1 MQYEV
6 FLQLHSVLLFLLH
19 CRHLQLLQ
27 GSKSPPVGQN
37 KHFSPGISL
46 PNSCMPHLNNSSHNI
61 HVTSKKMLSFQAVSF
76 SKQQQING
84 FSSGL
89 LSCYKLTP
97 VKCFPLGSNLPYRPP
112 DTVWMWLS
120 QGKCD
125 SPLWIPKSLCCSRST
140 NMPGSHFT
148 LYFLAL
154 VL

>member
-37 KHFSPGISL
+37 NHFSPGISL

-61 HVTSKKMLSFQAVSF
+61 HVTRKKMLSFQAVSF

-120 QGKCD
+120 SLD
-125 SPLWIPKSLCCSRST
+125 SKVSLLFTEQQYARKPLYTLFPCSST
-140 NMPGSHFT
+140 
-148 LYFLAL
+148 
-154 VL
+154 VRKQK

>member
-37 KHFSPGISL
+37 NHFSPGISL

-61 HVTSKKMLSFQAVSF
+61 HVTRKKMLSFQAVSF

-120 QGKCD
+120 SLD
-125 SPLWIPKSLCCSRST
+125 SKVSLLFMEQQYARKPLYTLFPCSST
-140 NMPGSHFT
+140 
-148 LYFLAL
+148 
-154 VL
+154 VRKQK

>member
-27 GSKSPPVGQN
+27 GSKSAPVGQN
-37 KHFSPGISL
+37 NHFSPGISL
-46 PNSCMPHLNNSSHNI
+46 PNSCIPHLNNSSHNI
-61 HVTSKKMLSFQAVSF
+61 HVTRKKMLSFQAVSF

-97 VKCFPLGSNLPYRPP
+97 VKCFPLSSNLPYWPP

-120 QGKCD
+120 SLD
-125 SPLWIPKSLCCSRST
+125 SKVSLLFTEQQYARKPLYTLFPCSST
-140 NMPGSHFT
+140 
-148 LYFLAL
+148 
-154 VL
+154 VRKQK

>member
-6 FLQLHSVLLFLLH
+6 FLQLHSLLLFLLH

-37 KHFSPGISL
+37 NHFSPGISL

-61 HVTSKKMLSFQAVSF
+61 HVTRKKMLSFQAVSF

-120 QGKCD
+120 SLD
-125 SPLWIPKSLCCSRST
+125 SKVSLLFTEQQYARKPLYTLFPCSST
-140 NMPGSHFT
+140 
-148 LYFLAL
+148 
-154 VL
+154 VRKQK

>member
-27 GSKSPPVGQN
+27 GSKSAPVGQN
-37 KHFSPGISL
+37 NHFSPGISL

-61 HVTSKKMLSFQAVSF
+61 HVTRKKMLSFQAVSF

-120 QGKCD
+120 SLD
-125 SPLWIPKSLCCSRST
+125 SKVSLLFTEQQYARKPLYTLFPCSST
-140 NMPGSHFT
+140 
-148 LYFLAL
+148 
-154 VL
+154 VRKQK

>member
-6 FLQLHSVLLFLLH
+6 FLQLHSVLLFFFFF
-19 CRHLQLLQ
+19 RHLQLLQ

-37 KHFSPGISL
+37 NHFSPGISL

-61 HVTSKKMLSFQAVSF
+61 HVTRKKMLSFQAVSF

-120 QGKCD
+120 SLD
-125 SPLWIPKSLCCSRST
+125 SKVSLLFTEQQYARKPLYTLFPCSST
-140 NMPGSHFT
+140 
-148 LYFLAL
+148 
-154 VL
+154 VRKQK

>member
-27 GSKSPPVGQN
+27 GSKSAPVGQN
-37 KHFSPGISL
+37 NHFSPGISL

-61 HVTSKKMLSFQAVSF
+61 HVTRKKMLSFQAVSF

-97 VKCFPLGSNLPYRPP
+97 VKCFSLGSNLPYRPP

-120 QGKCD
+120 SLD
-125 SPLWIPKSLCCSRST
+125 SKVSLLFMEQQYARKPLYTLFPCSST
-140 NMPGSHFT
+140 
-148 LYFLAL
+148 
-154 VL
+154 VRKQK